1 MSRVLIIDDEES
13 LCRVLA
19 SVMRQEGHQVFCAQ
33 TIDSGVLLAEQVL
46 PDVVFLDVVFPEGN
60 GLEAIPLLRRVASVP
75 EIILLTGRGNV
86 ESAEIATRRG
96 AWSYIL
102 KGPSM
107 APILNALSNALDY
120 RTEKR
125 EPGSVIDWAAEGIS
139 GSSGELQQS
148 LRLAEQA
155 AASDATVMLFGETG
169 TGKDL
174 LARAIHNN
182 SRRRQGRFVVVDCA
196 ALPDN
201 LVESILFGHVRGAF
215 TGAEQSHEGL
225 VQQAD
230 GGTLF
235 LDEVGE
241 LPLSL
246 QKPFLRVLQER
257 RFRPVGGSHE
267 ISSDFRLVAATNRDL
282 ERMVRDGRFRQ
293 DLLYRIKMFEI
304 VLPPLR
310 ERLGDAAEIIAS
322 HIAVACQRYSIAGK
336 QVSPDLLEVVEQY
349 PWPGNV
355 RELIQAVERAIV
367 VGHYHDTLFARHLP
381 EDIQVA
387 VARSKTALSLSEGN
401 DNPLP
406 ANEPLHQPRTAEP
419 STLWISTGLPE
430 QPAALPSFK
439 EAREQAAN
447 AAELGYLTQ
456 LMASTRGDIQEA
468 CHVSGLS
475 RSRLYAL
482 LKQYAIPRKA

>member
-1 MSRVLIIDDEES
+1 MSRVVIIDDEES
-13 LCRVLA
+13 LCQALA
-19 SVMRQEGHQVFCAQ
+19 GVMRQEGHEVFCAQ
-33 TIDSGVLLAEQVL
+33 TIASGVMLAEQVL
-46 PDVVFLDVVFPEGN
+46 PDVIFLDVMFPEGN
-60 GLEAIPLLRRVASVP
+60 GLEAIPPLRRIASAP
-75 EIILLTGRGNV
+75 EIILLTGRGDV

-102 KGPSM
+102 KGPSV

-120 RTEKR
+120 RNEKR
-125 EPGSVIDWAAEGIS
+125 EPGAHVSWKTDGIW
-139 GSSGELQQS
+139 GSSPEVQHC

-155 AASDATVMLFGETG
+155 AASDATVMVFGETG

-182 SRRRQGRFVVVDCA
+182 SRRRQKRFVVVDCA

-215 TGAEQSHEGL
+215 TGADQAHEGL

-235 LDEVGE
+235 LDEIGE

-257 RFRPVGGSHE
+257 RFRPVGGSQE

-282 ERMVRDGRFRQ
+282 EQMVREGRFRQ

-304 VLPPLR
+304 MLPPLR
-310 ERLGDAAEIIAS
+310 KRPGDAAEIIAG
-322 HIAVACQRYSIAGK
+322 HMAVACQRYNIPPK
-336 QVSPDLLEVVEQY
+336 QVSQDFLEVVEQY
-349 PWPGNV
+349 NWPGNI

-387 VARSKTALSLSEGN
+387 VARSKTERSLSEGGMAAVAEEQSQYAPPQPPQ
-401 DNPLP
+401 PLLW
-406 ANEPLHQPRTAEP
+406 NQEP
-419 STLWISTGLPE
+419 SPV
-430 QPAALPSFK
+430 PFPSFK
-439 EAREQAAN
+439 DARELAAN
-447 AAELGYLTQ
+447 AAEQEYLIQ
-456 LMASTRGDIQEA
+456 LMDYTKGDIQEA
-468 CHVSGLS
+468 CAVSGLS

-482 LKQYAIPRKA
+482 LKQHAVMRRN